1 MNGVRQA
8 RGAALILVLWLVA
21 ALSLV
26 VLAGA
31 RGARLHTQ
39 RVAVDVE
46 QLRAQSDL
54 DAAVQM
60 VAVQLM
66 QERALADGYRRL
78 HLRLGDTQAWVE
90 VVPSAGLVDVNVA
103 SRELLE
109 TLLQRVGHLSP
120 GEATV
125 LTSRIRDFI
134 DPDDTPDP
142 LGGAERAQYAAA
154 GQPIGPRNASLDDL
168 SDLRFVLGMT
178 GELYAAISPF
188 LGLNGQQRI
197 DINAA
202 PPALVDALSGQPGL
216 GAGIQAAPPEM
227 RAGALPAGA
236 SGNLFASAGVQSAQ
250 SVRVRAL
257 VQTQPGR
264 WWERQVWLDLA
275 TRPDAIA
282 PWTTLSV
289 ESVRRVTRPEQLI
302 HDH

>member
-1 MNGVRQA
+1 MSRPGRT

-39 RVAVDVE
+39 RVAVDLE
-46 QLRAQSDL
+46 RLRAESDL
-54 DAAVQM
+54 DAAIQM

-66 QERALADGYRRL
+66 LERELITGYRRL
-78 HLRLGDTQAWVE
+78 GLRLGDSQAWVE
-90 VVPSAGLVDVNVA
+90 VVPSSGLVDVNVA

-109 TLLQRVGHLSP
+109 GLLQRVGHLSS
-120 GEATV
+120 GEASV
-125 LTSRIRDFI
+125 LTSRIRDFV
-134 DPDDTPDP
+134 DPDDTPSA

-154 GQPIGPRNASLDDL
+154 GRTVGPRNAGLDDL
-168 SDLRFVLGMT
+168 TDLRFVLGMSSD
-178 GELYAAISPF
+178 LYETISPF

-202 PPALVDALSGQPGL
+202 PPSLIDALSGQPGL
-216 GAGIQAAPPEM
+216 GAAFQAAPPEM
-227 RAGALPAGA
+227 RSGALPAGVDDK
-236 SGNLFASAGVQSAQ
+236 LFTMAGGGPAQ

-275 TRPDAIA
+275 TRPEAIT